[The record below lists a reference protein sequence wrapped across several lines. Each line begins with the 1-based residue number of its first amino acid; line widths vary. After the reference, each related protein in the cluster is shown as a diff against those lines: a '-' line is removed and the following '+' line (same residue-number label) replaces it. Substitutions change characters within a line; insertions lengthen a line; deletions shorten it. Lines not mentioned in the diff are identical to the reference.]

1 MCNNKKIIVKTFLIL
16 TGIILIVDTDQSVI
30 QAMKLMND
38 TDLST
43 SYGSM
48 NHKQN
53 IINDNDEDDYDYE
66 DDDDGYENVGSKY
79 KILPPETSHQRSVRS
94 PNGYYY
100 KNKTEDDYQSDQPI
114 GLLTNFKEQQLGV
127 PAEVQAK
134 LNFMRELKERNIKLK
149 EMATN
154 NQNEVY
160 RLANC
165 KVPSMQLI
173 YLSHMSKNYEPRAA
187 MLHRC
192 SSTTGCC
199 IDPTKICE
207 AKTIETVELAFWES
221 KSNVESK
228 SIPILKRFENHTECH
243 CVSSSKQR
251 RKRNYMPCQ
260 CPEYFTNFG
269 TQNDYQVDQVPNF
282 ASTRSCRCDCHLSNP
297 ICQRLKNG
305 EEGFSMSERKC
316 ISSNK
321 CSQPICNYGVY
332 NIQKGRCPSPESM
345 RQQRGHRGPG

>member
-1 MCNNKKIIVKTFLIL
+1 
-16 TGIILIVDTDQSVI
+16 
-30 QAMKLMND
+30 
-38 TDLST
+38 
-43 SYGSM
+43 
-48 NHKQN
+48 
-53 IINDNDEDDYDYE
+53 
-66 DDDDGYENVGSKY
+66 
-79 KILPPETSHQRSVRS
+79 
-94 PNGYYY
+94 
-100 KNKTEDDYQSDQPI
+100 
-114 GLLTNFKEQQLGV
+114 
-127 PAEVQAK
+127 
-134 LNFMRELKERNIKLK
+134 
-149 EMATN
+149 MATN

-165 KVPSMQLI
+165 KVPRMELI

-187 MLHRC
+187 MVHRC
-192 SSTTGCC
+192 SGTTGCC

-207 AKTIETVELAFWES
+207 AKTTKIVELAFWES

-228 SIPILKRFENHTECH
+228 SIAVLKQFVNHTECH

-251 RKRNYMPCQ
+251 RKRNDMPCQ

-282 ASTRSCRCDCHLSNP
+282 SSTRSCRCDCHLSNS

-316 ISSNK
+316 ISSSK
-321 CSQPICNYGVY
+321 CSQPVCNFGVY
-332 NIQKGRCPSPESM
+332 NIQKGRCPSPDSM